1 MVEDFLARYPEF
13 KNVDTG
19 QLSLALEDAAL
30 EVSAPVWGKLHQK
43 GGFLSR
49 GAPAVCRRGD
59 I

>member
-30 EVSAPVWGKLHQK
+30 EVSAPVWGKLH
-43 GGFLSR
+43 
-49 GAPAVCRRGD
+49 
-59 I
+59 